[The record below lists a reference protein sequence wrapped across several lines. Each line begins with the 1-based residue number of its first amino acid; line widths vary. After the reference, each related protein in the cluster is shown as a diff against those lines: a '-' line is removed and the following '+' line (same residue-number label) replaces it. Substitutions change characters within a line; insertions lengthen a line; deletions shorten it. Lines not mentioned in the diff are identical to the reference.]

1 MRPGTC
7 SIAFK
12 NETVDGM
19 VGLSSIDI
27 IFEQWRIASDNLC
40 LHMHSHELCVFGSRA
55 KGKAKPYSDL
65 DLAVLGDDPM
75 SIEEMARL
83 NEAFE
88 ESALPFKVDVVDWA
102 LVAPSFRKAI
112 ENDLVVIDF

>member
-1 MRPGTC
+1 MAGQPP
-7 SIAFK
+7 
-12 NETVDGM
+12 
-19 VGLSSIDI
+19 IDI
-27 IFEQWRIASDNLC
+27 SPEQRRIVREILR
-40 LHMHSHELCVFGSRA
+40 LHVPGREVCVFGSRA

-88 ESALPFKVDVVDWA
+88 ESALPFKVDVVYWA